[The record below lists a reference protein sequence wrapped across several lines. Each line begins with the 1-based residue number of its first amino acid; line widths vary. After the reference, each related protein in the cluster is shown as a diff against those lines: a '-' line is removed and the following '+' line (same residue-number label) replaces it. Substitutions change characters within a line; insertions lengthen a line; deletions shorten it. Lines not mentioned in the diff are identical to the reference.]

1 MTTIPAEWWP
11 RLHGASTHLP
21 VALVPVAALF
31 EALSVV
37 ARRPEWRHRLG
48 SVSALLVPLAAL
60 GSIVSIVSGLGLSH
74 GEWLGQG
81 LLRTH
86 HLFVWPSFALL
97 IGLATWRPL
106 AGPQP
111 SAPAQSA
118 YRILLGINASLILAA
133 AYGGGELSLGR

>member
-1 MTTIPAEWWP
+1 MITIPAEWWP

-31 EALSVV
+31 EALSLV
-37 ARRPEWRHRLG
+37 ARRPDLRQRLG
-48 SVSALLVPLAAL
+48 AVSALLIPLAAL
-60 GSIVSIVSGLGLSH
+60 GSIVSVVSGLGLSH

-86 HLFVWPSFALL
+86 HLFVWPSFALVV
-97 IGLATWRPL
+97 GLATGRTL

-111 SAPAQSA
+111 SAPALRA
-118 YRILLGINASLILAA
+118 YRVLLAINAGLILGAG
-133 AYGGGELSLGR
+133 YWGGELSLSR

>member
-1 MTTIPAEWWP
+1 MITIPADWWP

-31 EALSVV
+31 EVLSLL
-37 ARRPEWRHRLG
+37 ARRPDQRHRLG
-48 SVSALLVPLAAL
+48 AVSALLVPLAAL
-60 GSIVSIVSGLGLSH
+60 GSIVSVVSGLGLSH

-97 IGLATWRPL
+97 IGLATWRTL
-106 AGPQP
+106 VGPEP
-111 SAPAQSA
+111 SASA
-118 YRILLGINASLILAA
+118 LRVYRVLLGVNAGLILIAG
-133 AYGGGELSLGR
+133 YWGGELSLSR